1 MNMFKIPLGSWI
13 ESLEAW
19 FDASFGPLFAVIS
32 AIIGGL
38 VSGFEWLF
46 INIPALLFIVLFS
59 LIIYFVARW
68 KMALFSLL
76 GLLLIYNLGYWPQ
89 TMMTLAQVLTAAMI
103 SILLGVPI
111 GIWCAKKNTVQ
122 NIVTPIL
129 DFMQT
134 MPAFVYLLP
143 AVTFFSLGVV
153 PGVIASVIFAI
164 PPTIRL
170 TNLGIRQVPEDLVEA
185 ADAFG
190 STPMQKLIKLQFPLA
205 IPSIMAGINQT
216 IMLSLSMV
224 VISSMIGAQG
234 LGSDVYRAVTQT
246 KTGVG
251 FEAGIAVVILAII
264 LDRFTQTLIK
274 GQEKKSAKATV
285 KHRRPLILAS
295 VAILVISSIVN
306 GVVGHGGNAKNITL
320 SYVAWDSEIAST
332 HVVKQ
337 VLEQRLGYQVNML
350 QVEAGPMWTGV
361 ATKSADALVAAWLP
375 KTHASFYAK
384 NKDYVEDL
392 GANLEGTR
400 LGLVVPEYMNITS
413 IQDLRRS
420 DIKDATKATIIGI
433 EPGAGLMSAA
443 TKMLQDYQLTD
454 WTLMEASSAAMA
466 TELQKAYSQQK
477 PIVITGWTPHWMFAK
492 MKLKYLDDPKNS
504 FGEDEQ
510 IHTIVRLGLQEDLPD
525 AYQFLRQF
533 KWTPDDMAQVMVR
546 IQEGIEPD
554 DAANEWISAHPD
566 IVEKW
571 LAGIEL
577 KK

>member
-1 MNMFKIPLGSWI
+1 M
-13 ESLEAW
+13 
-19 FDASFGPLFAVIS
+19 
-32 AIIGGL
+32 
-38 VSGFEWLF
+38 
-46 INIPALLFIVLFS
+46 
-59 LIIYFVARW
+59 
-68 KMALFSLL
+68 
-76 GLLLIYNLGYWPQ
+76 
-89 TMMTLAQVLTAAMI
+89 
-103 SILLGVPI
+103 
-111 GIWCAKKNTVQ
+111 
-122 NIVTPIL
+122 
-129 DFMQT
+129 
-134 MPAFVYLLP
+134 
-143 AVTFFSLGVV
+143 
-153 PGVIASVIFAI
+153 
-164 PPTIRL
+164 
-170 TNLGIRQVPEDLVEA
+170 
-185 ADAFG
+185 
-190 STPMQKLIKLQFPLA
+190 
-205 IPSIMAGINQT
+205 
-216 IMLSLSMV
+216 
-224 VISSMIGAQG
+224 
-234 LGSDVYRAVTQT
+234 
-246 KTGVG
+246 
-251 FEAGIAVVILAII
+251 
-264 LDRFTQTLIK
+264 
-274 GQEKKSAKATV
+274 

-384 NKDYVEDL
+384 NKDHVEDL

-510 IHTIVRLGLQEDLPD
+510 IHTIVRLGLQGDLPD

>member
-337 VLEQRLGYQVNML
+337 VLEQKLGYQVNML

-384 NKDYVEDL
+384 NKDHVEDL

-420 DIKDATKATIIGI
+420 DIKDVTKATIIGI

-492 MKLKYLDDPKNS
+492 MKLKYLDDPKNA

>member
-46 INIPALLFIVLFS
+46 MNIPALLFIVLFS

-68 KMALFSLL
+68 RMALFSLL

-111 GIWCAKKNTVQ
+111 GIWCAKKNTAQ
-122 NIVTPIL
+122 SIVTPIL

-190 STPMQKLIKLQFPLA
+190 STPMQKLIKLQLPLA

-274 GQEKKSAKATV
+274 GREKKSAKPAI
-285 KHRRPLILAS
+285 KYRRPFILAS
-295 VAILVISSIVN
+295 IAILVISSIVN
-306 GVVGHGGNAKNITL
+306 GVAGNGGTAKNITL

-384 NKDYVEDL
+384 NKDQVEDL

-413 IQDLRRS
+413 IDDLRRS

-443 TKMLQDYQLTD
+443 TKMLQDYHLTD

-477 PIVITGWTPHWMFAK
+477 PIVVTGWTPHWMFAK
-492 MKLKYLDDPKNS
+492 MKLKYLDDPQKS

-533 KWTPDDMAQVMVR
+533 KWTPEDMAQVMVR
-546 IQEGIEPD
+546 IQEGVEPD
-554 DAANEWISAHPD
+554 DAAKEWVDAHPE

-571 LAGIEL
+571 LAGLEL
-577 KK
+577 K

>member
-1 MNMFKIPLGSWI
+1 MNMTKIPLGSWI

-59 LIIYFVARW
+59 LIIYQVARW

-103 SILLGVPI
+103 SIFLGVPI

-274 GQEKKSAKATV
+274 GQEKKSATAPKYRT
-285 KHRRPLILAS
+285 PLILAS
-295 VAILVISSIVN
+295 VAILIISSIVS
-306 GVVGHGGNAKNITL
+306 GVASNGGNKKNITL

-337 VLEQRLGYQVNML
+337 VLEQKLGYQVNML

-384 NKDYVEDL
+384 NKDHVEDL

-400 LGLVVPEYMNITS
+400 LGLVVPEYMDITS
-413 IQDLRRS
+413 IEDLRRS

-443 TKMLQDYQLTD
+443 NKMLQDYQLTD

-492 MKLKYLDDPKNS
+492 MKLKYLDDPKKS

-510 IHTIVRLGLQEDLPD
+510 IHTIARLGLQEDLPD
-525 AYQFLRQF
+525 AYQFLHQF
-533 KWTPDDMAQVMVR
+533 TWTPDDMAQVMVR

-554 DAANEWISAHPD
+554 DAAKEWISAHPD
-566 IVEKW
+566 KVEQW
-571 LAGIEL
+571 LTGIEY

>member
-19 FDASFGPLFAVIS
+19 FDASLGPLFAVIS

-46 INIPALLFIVLFS
+46 MNIPALLFIVLFS

-68 KMALFSLL
+68 RMALFSLL

-111 GIWCAKKNTVQ
+111 GIWCAKKNTAQ
-122 NIVTPIL
+122 SIVTPIL

-190 STPMQKLIKLQFPLA
+190 STPMQKLIKLQLPLA

-274 GQEKKSAKATV
+274 GQEKKSAKPTI
-285 KHRRPLILAS
+285 KYSRPFILAS
-295 VAILVISSIVN
+295 IAILVISSIVN
-306 GVVGHGGNAKNITL
+306 GVAGNGGGNAKNITL

-337 VLEQRLGYQVNML
+337 VLEQKLGYQVNML

-384 NKDYVEDL
+384 NKDQVEDL

-413 IQDLRRS
+413 IDDLRRS
-420 DIKDATKATIIGI
+420 DIKNATKATIIGI

-443 TKMLQDYQLTD
+443 TKMLHDYQLTD

-477 PIVITGWTPHWMFAK
+477 PIVVTGWTPHWMFAK
-492 MKLKYLDDPKNS
+492 MKLKYLDDPKKS

-533 KWTPDDMAQVMVR
+533 KWTPEDMAQVMVR
-546 IQEGIEPD
+546 IQEGVEPD
-554 DAANEWISAHPD
+554 DAAKEWIDAHPET
-566 IVEKW
+566 VEKW

-577 KK
+577 K

>member
-1 MNMFKIPLGSWI
+1 MNMTKIPLGSWI

-19 FDASFGPLFAVIS
+19 FDASFGPLFALIS

-59 LIIYFVARW
+59 LIIYLVARW

-103 SILLGVPI
+103 SIFLGVPI

-190 STPMQKLIKLQFPLA
+190 STPMQKLIKLQLPLA

-264 LDRFTQTLIK
+264 LDRFSQTLIK
-274 GQEKKSAKATV
+274 GREKKSAKTAT
-285 KHRRPLILAS
+285 KYRTPLILAS
-295 VAILVISSIVN
+295 VAILIISSIVSGIAGN
-306 GVVGHGGNAKNITL
+306 GGNTRNITL

-337 VLEQRLGYQVNML
+337 VLEQKLGYQVNML

-384 NKDYVEDL
+384 NKDHVEDL

-400 LGLVVPEYMNITS
+400 LGLVVPEYMDITS
-413 IQDLRRS
+413 IEDLRRP

-443 TKMLQDYQLTD
+443 NKMLEDYQLTD

-477 PIVITGWTPHWMFAK
+477 PIVVTGWTPHWMFAK
-492 MKLKYLDDPKNS
+492 MKLKYLDDPKKS

-510 IHTIVRLGLQEDLPD
+510 IHTIARLGLQEDLPD

-533 KWTPDDMAQVMVR
+533 KWTPDDMAQVMIR

-554 DAANEWISAHPD
+554 DAAKEWISAHPD
-566 IVEKW
+566 KVEQW
-571 LAGIEL
+571 LTGIEY

>member
-1 MNMFKIPLGSWI
+1 MNMTKIPLGSWI

-19 FDASFGPLFAVIS
+19 FDASFGPLFALIS

-59 LIIYFVARW
+59 LIIYLVARW

-103 SILLGVPI
+103 SIFLGVPI

-264 LDRFTQTLIK
+264 LDRFSQTLIK
-274 GQEKKSAKATV
+274 GREKKSAKTAPKYRT
-285 KHRRPLILAS
+285 PLILAS
-295 VAILVISSIVN
+295 VAILIISSIASGIASN
-306 GVVGHGGNAKNITL
+306 GGNTKNITL

-337 VLEQRLGYQVNML
+337 VLEQKLGYQVNML

-384 NKDYVEDL
+384 NKDHVEDL

-400 LGLVVPEYMNITS
+400 LGLVVPEYMEITS
-413 IQDLRRS
+413 IGDLRRP

-443 TKMLQDYQLTD
+443 NKMLEDYQLTN

-477 PIVITGWTPHWMFAK
+477 PIVVTGWTPHWMFAK
-492 MKLKYLDDPKNS
+492 MKLKYLDDPKKS
-504 FGEDEQ
+504 LGEDEQ
-510 IHTIVRLGLQEDLPD
+510 IHTIARLGLQEDLPD

-533 KWTPDDMAQVMVR
+533 KWTPDDMAQVMIR

-554 DAANEWISAHPD
+554 DAAKEWISAHPD
-566 IVEKW
+566 KVEQW
-571 LAGIEL
+571 LTGIEY

>member
-46 INIPALLFIVLFS
+46 MNIPALLFIVLFS

-68 KMALFSLL
+68 RMALFSLL

-111 GIWCAKKNTVQ
+111 GIWCAKKNTAQ
-122 NIVTPIL
+122 SIVTPIL

-190 STPMQKLIKLQFPLA
+190 STPMQKLIKLQLPLA

-274 GQEKKSAKATV
+274 GQEKKSAKPAI
-285 KHRRPLILAS
+285 KYRRPFILAS
-295 VAILVISSIVN
+295 IAILIISSIVN
-306 GVVGHGGNAKNITL
+306 GVAGNGGTAKNITL

-384 NKDYVEDL
+384 NKDQVEDL

-413 IQDLRRS
+413 IDDLRRS

-443 TKMLQDYQLTD
+443 TKMLQDYHLTD

-477 PIVITGWTPHWMFAK
+477 PIVVTGWTPHWMFAK
-492 MKLKYLDDPKNS
+492 MKLKYLDDPQKS

-533 KWTPDDMAQVMVR
+533 KWTPEDMAQVMVR
-546 IQEGIEPD
+546 IQEGVEPD
-554 DAANEWISAHPD
+554 DAAKEWVDAHPE

-577 KK
+577 K

>member
-1 MNMFKIPLGSWI
+1 MNMTKIPLGSWI

-19 FDASFGPLFAVIS
+19 FDASFGPLFALIS

-59 LIIYFVARW
+59 LIIYLVARW
-68 KMALFSLL
+68 KMALFSVL

-103 SILLGVPI
+103 SIFLGVPI

-264 LDRFTQTLIK
+264 LDRFSQTLIK
-274 GQEKKSAKATV
+274 GREKKSAKAAPKYRT
-285 KHRRPLILAS
+285 PLILAS
-295 VAILVISSIVN
+295 VAILIISSIASGIASN
-306 GVVGHGGNAKNITL
+306 GGNTKNITL

-337 VLEQRLGYQVNML
+337 VLEQKLGYQVNML

-384 NKDYVEDL
+384 NKDHVEDL

-400 LGLVVPEYMNITS
+400 LGLVVPEYMDITS
-413 IQDLRRS
+413 IGDLRRP

-443 TKMLQDYQLTD
+443 NKMLEDYQLTD

-477 PIVITGWTPHWMFAK
+477 PIVVTGWTPHWMFAK
-492 MKLKYLDDPKNS
+492 MKLKYLDDPKKS
-504 FGEDEQ
+504 LGEDEQ
-510 IHTIVRLGLQEDLPD
+510 IHTIARLGLQEDLPD

-533 KWTPDDMAQVMVR
+533 KWTPDDMAQVMIR

-554 DAANEWISAHPD
+554 DAAKEWISAHPD
-566 IVEKW
+566 KVDQW
-571 LAGIEL
+571 LTGIEY

>member
-19 FDASFGPLFAVIS
+19 FDASLGPLFAVIS

-46 INIPALLFIVLFS
+46 MNIPALLFIVLFS

-68 KMALFSLL
+68 RMALFSLL

-111 GIWCAKKNTVQ
+111 GIWCAKKNTAQ
-122 NIVTPIL
+122 SIVTPIL

-190 STPMQKLIKLQFPLA
+190 STPMQKLIKLQLPLA

-274 GQEKKSAKATV
+274 GQEKKSAKPTI
-285 KHRRPLILAS
+285 KYSRPFILAS
-295 VAILVISSIVN
+295 IAILVISSIVN
-306 GVVGHGGNAKNITL
+306 GVAGNGGGNAKNITL

-337 VLEQRLGYQVNML
+337 VLEQKLGYQVNML

-384 NKDYVEDL
+384 NKDQVEDL

-413 IQDLRRS
+413 IDDLRRS
-420 DIKDATKATIIGI
+420 DIKNATKATIIGI

-477 PIVITGWTPHWMFAK
+477 PIVVTGWTPHWMFAK
-492 MKLKYLDDPKNS
+492 MKLKYLDDPKKS

-533 KWTPDDMAQVMVR
+533 KWTPEDMAQVMVR
-546 IQEGIEPD
+546 IQEGVEPD
-554 DAANEWISAHPD
+554 DAAKEWIDAHPET
-566 IVEKW
+566 VEKW

-577 KK
+577 K

>member
-19 FDASFGPLFAVIS
+19 FDASLGPLFAVIS

-46 INIPALLFIVLFS
+46 MNIPALLFIVLFS

-68 KMALFSLL
+68 RMALFSLL

-111 GIWCAKKNTVQ
+111 GIWCAKKNTAQ
-122 NIVTPIL
+122 SIVTPIL

-190 STPMQKLIKLQFPLA
+190 STPMQKLIKLQLPLA

-274 GQEKKSAKATV
+274 GQEKKSAKPTI
-285 KHRRPLILAS
+285 KYSRPFILTS
-295 VAILVISSIVN
+295 IAILVISSIVN
-306 GVVGHGGNAKNITL
+306 GVAGNGGGNAKNITL

-337 VLEQRLGYQVNML
+337 VLEQKLGYQVNML

-384 NKDYVEDL
+384 NKDQVEDL

-413 IQDLRRS
+413 IDDLRRS
-420 DIKDATKATIIGI
+420 DIKNATKATIIGI

-477 PIVITGWTPHWMFAK
+477 PIVVTGWTPHWMFAK
-492 MKLKYLDDPKNS
+492 MKLKYLDDPKKS

-533 KWTPDDMAQVMVR
+533 KWTPEDMAQVMVR
-546 IQEGIEPD
+546 IQEGVEPD
-554 DAANEWISAHPD
+554 DAAKEWIDAHPET
-566 IVEKW
+566 VEKW

-577 KK
+577 K